1 MHYLNQMEAITM
13 ETAFHIEVL
22 KVKKAALVLRAI
34 NHPLRQQILRLLHQ
48 NAQMTVTSI
57 YSKLSLE

>member
-1 MHYLNQMEAITM
+1 M